1 MGFAIKAVSGD
12 PLAQPRGK
20 QLPKLCQRPHT
31 CRLFNFLALL
41 RKIFIRRLFLERFQ
55 KMDPE
60 LGAELTCLDATDH
73 GTEVL
78 GLKTISVTLL

>member
-31 CRLFNFLALL
+31 CRLFNFLALFAKEFHKETL
-41 RKIFIRRLFLERFQ
+41 FGKIS
-55 KMDPE
+55 KNGP
-60 LGAELTCLDATDH
+60 
-73 GTEVL
+73 
-78 GLKTISVTLL
+78 